1 MISRLAWLLG
11 VVFPMTLFAVTPAPE
26 LQKRVR
32 AATFEVVVPKASE
45 ANVTYERPPPV
56 ELLPY
61 VVRNDKY
68 WSIGT
73 AFALGRGTFVSAAHV
88 IQATFGALGGPPSL
102 RDADGKTYAIDRIL
116 KYSAHQDFVVFTARE
131 LEAQPL
137 ASTAV
142 ATVDEPVFA
151 VGNALGEGVVIR
163 DGLLTSMTPEDQDGR
178 WKWLR
183 YSAATSPGNSGG
195 PLLNAAGQVIGVV
208 IGKSP
213 SENLNYALPIAL
225 VDDSKNEARVDVRSP
240 MRVPFLRDSI
250 VAKYDITIPLPL
262 PLAEFERRLRADNL
276 AQVRMARQQLLTAH
290 LAEVFPRGKSE
301 KLLASIVGAWCPVM
315 IMQSDDHSWV
325 ADDDRNYESAE
336 LPDGGRVLTR
346 VSASTGVFAVR
357 RGSATDPK
365 FYTERRAVMDLL
377 LKGLGIARNYG
388 SESVKITSLG
398 APASDVGYRDNYGRR
413 WQVASFPLP
422 FDDASVIVFFLPTPD
437 GYAGMLQFAP
447 RGSSDLVDDVGRFA
461 TDYFHTD
468 YSGTLPQ
475 WAAFLARAD
484 QRPLSLDGVTLRRDA
499 GGLHFVSRRLEL
511 DVPPGVLE
519 VSDKSVLRLQMAHAI
534 ESGVP
539 TWGIGAVYVN
549 ASEKDDTNYFGL
561 IRQPKPSEAA
571 GEDLAKRWSEMLET
585 KGAFSR
591 ERGHDADYQKL
602 WRRTAIGPGYRP
614 GATVDPKASVLYE
627 VLSVVHDAKLP
638 KRIDDMQDLLL
649 ENVRLKEH

>member
-1 MISRLAWLLG
+1 MNSRLAWLLG
-11 VVFPMTLFAVTPAPE
+11 VAIPVAALAATPTPE

-61 VVRNDKY
+61 AIRNDKY
-68 WSIGT
+68 WPIGT
-73 AFALGRGTFVSAAHV
+73 AFALGPDTFVSAAHV
-88 IQATFGALGGPPSL
+88 IQATFGSLGGTPSL
-102 RDADGKTYAIDRIL
+102 RDADGKTYAIDRVL
-116 KYSAHQDFVVFTARE
+116 KFSGHQDFVVFTARGI
-131 LEAQPL
+131 EAQPL
-137 ASTAV
+137 TSNPA

-213 SENLNYALPIAL
+213 SENLNYALPIEH
-225 VDDSKNEARVDVRSP
+225 VDGARNEARVDVRSP
-240 MRVPFLRDSI
+240 MRVPFLRDSL

-262 PLAEFERRLRADNL
+262 PFVEFERRLRDDNL
-276 AQVRMARQQLLTAH
+276 AQVRTARQQLLTEH

-301 KLLASIVGAWCPVM
+301 KLLASVVGAWCPVM
-315 IMQSDDHSWV
+315 IKQSDDHTWV
-325 ADDDRNYESAE
+325 ADDDRGYESAD

-346 VSASTGVFAVR
+346 VSAATGVFAVR
-357 RGSATDPK
+357 RGTATDLK
-365 FYTERRAVMDLL
+365 FYTERRTAMDLL
-377 LKGLGIARNYG
+377 LKGLGIAHNYG
-388 SESVKITSLG
+388 SESVKVTSLG
-398 APASDVGYRDNYGRR
+398 APTSDVEYRDHYGRR
-413 WQVASFPLP
+413 WQIASFSLS
-422 FDDASVIVFFLPTPD
+422 FEDASIIVFFLPTPD

-447 RGSSDLVDDVGRFA
+447 RGTSDLVNDLGRFA

-475 WAAFLARAD
+475 WEAFLARAE
-484 QRPLSLDGVTLRRDA
+484 QRPASLDGVRLRRDA
-499 GGLHFVSRRLEL
+499 GGLHFGSRRLEL

-519 VSDKSVLRLQMAHAI
+519 VNDKSVLRLQMAHGL
-534 ESGVP
+534 ESGMP

-561 IRQPKPSEAA
+561 IRQPKPPEAA
-571 GEDLAKRWSEMLET
+571 GEDLAKRWSEMLES
-585 KGAFSR
+585 KGAFSP
-591 ERGHDADYQKL
+591 ERGHDADYKKL
-602 WRRTAIGPGYRP
+602 WRRAAIGPGYRP

-627 VLSVVHDAKLP
+627 VVSVVNDAKAP